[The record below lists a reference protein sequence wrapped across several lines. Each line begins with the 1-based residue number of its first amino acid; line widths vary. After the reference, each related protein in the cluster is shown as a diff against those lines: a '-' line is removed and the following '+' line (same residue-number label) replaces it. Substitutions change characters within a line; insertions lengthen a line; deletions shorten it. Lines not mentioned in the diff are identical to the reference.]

1 MSRQLNA
8 AWLILIMKIG
18 LRPDARLT
26 PAGRPPDA
34 RLTQWNPAFTALN
47 PPAAPGSVIGGQ
59 NTPYQGFSDPR
70 SRAP

>member
-26 PAGRPPDA
+26 P
-34 RLTQWNPAFTALN
+34 RLTPA
-47 PPAAPGSVIGGQ
+47 
-59 NTPYQGFSDPR
+59 
-70 SRAP
+70 

>member
-26 PAGRPPDA
+26 PAGRNGT
-34 RLTQWNPAFTALN
+34 RLSL
-47 PPAAPGSVIGGQ
+47 
-59 NTPYQGFSDPR
+59 R
-70 SRAP
+70 